1 MKLFM
6 KKISQEETDRIN
18 LLDDI
23 EKTKEAL
30 RLAYNGLDN
39 AVDPDLIDCYIY
51 QVNSVLMR
59 YKFLLN
65 QATILYSL
73 PDHASNEAVREAL
86 LHADTAGP
94 ALSLETLV

>member
-30 RLAYNGLDN
+30 PITA
-39 AVDPDLIDCYIY
+39 
-51 QVNSVLMR
+51 STMR
-59 YKFLLN
+59 
-65 QATILYSL
+65 
-73 PDHASNEAVREAL
+73 
-86 LHADTAGP
+86 
-94 ALSLETLV
+94 